1 MPRIHIPTLIGADAR
16 RIPLAD
22 GTVQCV
28 VTSPP
33 YWNQRKYGGEQE
45 DVWGGSPVCV
55 HQWGVER
62 KIRQSPQRDHAKG
75 GGFAQTRGTEAARS
89 GMAFEASLGSLCM
102 TCCAWKGAH
111 GFEPNVGLYVSHTV
125 EIMREIRRVL
135 KPDGVVFWNVG
146 DKYVN
151 KSLVL
156 VPDRVAIAA
165 QEDGWFVRSE
175 IIWLKPD
182 AMPRSVKDRP
192 TDAHERILML
202 TKSAR
207 YYWDPEALR
216 EPAKTKDCGPD
227 GKRNGRN
234 IWEMNVSRFQGA
246 HFATFPDEL
255 PRRCI
260 LAASRP
266 GDIVADV
273 FAGTGTTGKV
283 AMEHDRRCI
292 LLDRNYSGEGG
303 YEVVARQRFKNLLL
317 TTGAQYDADLP
328 ASSDARADG

>member
-1 MPRIHIPTLIGADAR
+1 
-16 RIPLAD
+16 
-22 GTVQCV
+22 VQCV
-28 VTSPP
+28 PTSPP
-33 YWNQRKYGGEQE
+33 YWNQRKYGGKQE
-45 DVWGGSPVCV
+45 DGWGGSPVCV

-89 GMAFEASLGSLCM
+89 GMAFEASLGSLCVI
-102 TCCAWKGAH
+102 CSAWKGAY

-125 EIMREIRRVL
+125 EILREIRRVL
-135 KPDGVVFWNVG
+135 TPDGVAFWNVG

-165 QEDGWFVRSE
+165 KEDGWFVRSE

-234 IWEMNVSRFQGA
+234 IWEMEVSRFGGA
-246 HFATFPDEL
+246 HFATFPEEL

-266 GDIVADV
+266 GDLILDP
-273 FAGTGTTGKV
+273 FGGSGTTGKV
-283 AMEHDRRCI
+283 AMELGRRSV
-292 LLDRNYSGEGG
+292 LLDVNYTGEGG
-303 YEVVARQRFKNLLL
+303 YERVVRQRLERFR
-317 TTGAQYDADLP
+317 GARAQG
-328 ASSDARADG
+328 SDAILPSTGSVELLSQ